1 MECTETKT
9 LLLNVADLQPNE
21 GQLESIGVHANP
33 RQISE
38 ADYAKLVSSLREKN
52 LTGVLPLKVYQHQG
66 AWIVLGGNMRLRA
79 MQEIGIEKVSC
90 IVVPGDMDAES
101 LNEIIIK
108 DNSTFGTWDM
118 DALANEWDADKLAAW
133 GVDTPLGAGILD
145 ENGNYQAEDV
155 TEFEQAQILHP
166 EDEYIIITCSPDEFD
181 DMREHFGCGYIR
193 PLEAGKKYAD
203 KKERARVVKW
213 RDYVDSNTK

>member
-133 GVDTPLGAGILD
+133 GVDVPQYEEQEQEQGEQTGAGTNKSEVVVASVSLF
-145 ENGNYQAEDV
+145 GQAGETIV
-155 TEFEQAQILHP
+155 CEQIAP
-166 EDEYIIITCSPDEFD
+166 EDAERLLQEVKANGAQAIIRK
-181 DMREHFGCGYIR
+181 M
-193 PLEAGKKYAD
+193 LA
-203 KKERARVVKW
+203 
-213 RDYVDSNTK
+213 

>member
-133 GVDTPLGAGILD
+133 GVNVPCTDALD
-145 ENGNYQAEDV
+145 EDGEYEAAEM
-155 TEFEQAQILHP
+155 TEYEQAQILSV
-166 EDEYIIITCSPDEFD
+166 EDEYVIVKCKPEEFD
-181 DMREHFGCGYIR
+181 EVRKHFGLGFIR
-193 PLEAGKKYAD
+193 PLEAGKRHAER
-203 KKERARVVKW
+203 KEKARVVNW
-213 RDYVDSNTK
+213 SDYVNSNTK